1 MVSYIIKRKKEVVW
15 FCMYI
20 NDDIAAIATPPGEG
34 GIAIV
39 RLSGSGVIEKI
50 GRIFKPYNKG
60 VDVTKKPGYTL
71 TLGWIVD
78 EKGEYIDEVLVSIM
92 RSPKSYTGE
101 DVVEINCH
109 GGVLSARKCLEEVLK
124 NDIRLAEPG
133 EFTRRA
139 FLNGRID
146 MSQAEAVIEV
156 IRAKSEKALKLA
168 LKQLKGENKADF
180 EYLEDELTSINAAVE
195 ASIDFPDEVGEP
207 DYGEL
212 EDRLYKVKVAV
223 EKFIERAKMGDI
235 YREGIS
241 IAIVGKPNVGKSSLL
256 NALLRKEKAIVTDI
270 PGTTRDVIEDYI
282 NMDGIPARIMDTAGI
297 RETEDIVEK
306 IGVEKS
312 SQAIKEADLVIF
324 LLDVA
329 SGITE
334 EDMRIYQKLDKD
346 KLIVLVNKEDLE
358 EKNISEEELEDL
370 FKGVR
375 VIRGSVKEKTGLEEL
390 KNSIKEMVT
399 EGRGIYDG
407 SEIIFNIRQKMALD
421 KAREHIE
428 SALQDLGKVPLDC
441 LAVDIRGALE
451 SLGEITGKNIK
462 EEVLNRIFRDFCI
475 GK

>member
-1 MVSYIIKRKKEVVW
+1 MVSYIIKRKKKWCVVS
-15 FCMYI
+15 MYV
-20 NDDIAAIATPPGEG
+20 NDDIAALATPPGEG
-34 GIAIV
+34 GIAII
-39 RLSGSGVIEKI
+39 RLSGNGVIQKI
-50 GRIFKPYNKG
+50 GRIFRPYNK
-60 VDVTKKPGYTL
+60 DADITKKPGYTL

-78 EKGEYIDEVLVSIM
+78 EKGEYIDEVLVSVM

-109 GGVLSARKCLEEVLK
+109 GGMLAARKCLEEVLK
-124 NDIRLAEPG
+124 NDIRMAEPG
-133 EFTRRA
+133 EFTKRA
-139 FLNGRID
+139 FLNGRLD

-156 IRAKSEKALKLA
+156 IRAKSEKGLKLA

-180 EYLEDELTSINAAVE
+180 EYLEDELTSINAALE

-207 DYGEL
+207 DYDEL
-212 EDRLYKVKVAV
+212 KNRLEKVKKAV
-223 EKFIERAKMGDI
+223 ENFIEAAKMGDI

-282 NMDGIPARIMDTAGI
+282 NIEGIPVRIMDTAGI

-312 SQAIKEADLVIF
+312 SQVIKEADLVIF

-329 SGITE
+329 AGITE
-334 EDMRIYQKLDKD
+334 EDMKIYGHLRKD
-346 KLIVLVNKEDLE
+346 NLLVLVNKEDLE
-358 EKNISEEELEDL
+358 EKNISQEQLSEL
-370 FKGVR
+370 FAGVK
-375 VIRGSVKEKTGLEEL
+375 VIRGSVKEKTGLDEL
-390 KNSIKEMVT
+390 KNSIKDMVI
-399 EGRGIYDG
+399 EGRGNYDG
-407 SEIIFNIRQKMALD
+407 SEMIFNIRQKLALG
-421 KAREHIE
+421 KARDHIA
-428 SALQDLGKVPLDC
+428 SALEVLGEVPLDC

-451 SLGEITGKNIK
+451 ALGEITGKNIK
-462 EEVLNRIFRDFCI
+462 EEVLNRIFQDFCI